1 MRVGIFGRGRL
12 GTAIARAVPEDWR
25 IVWQVGR
32 GEARPEETPDVAIDA
47 SAAEAVSAHLEW
59 ALSAGVNLV
68 IGATGWELPGAAER
82 VGRRIGVMAAP
93 NFSLG
98 AALMGRLAAVLGA
111 FAALDPARDLY
122 LTEAHHRRK
131 ADAPSGTARM
141 LADRLAAACPRY
153 EGWSLSP
160 PASPR
165 LLGIGVV
172 RAGAECGT
180 HTMGYDSPGEVLEI
194 THRVRGREVFGEGA
208 VAAARWMAGRR
219 GWFRFADLADEML
232 GQLFSKA

>member
-12 GTAIARAVPEDWR
+12 GGAIARAVPADWR
-25 IVWQVGR
+25 IVWQLGR
-32 GEARPEETPDVAIDA
+32 GEDIPAETPDVAIDA
-47 SAAEAVSAHLEW
+47 SVAEAVPAHLEW
-59 ALSAGVNLV
+59 ALSTGANLV
-68 IGATGWELPGAAER
+68 IGTTGWDLPGAAGR
-82 VGRRIGVMAAP
+82 VGRRIGVLVAP

-98 AALMGRLAAVLGA
+98 AALMGRLAGVLGA
-111 FAALDPARDLY
+111 FAALDPARDLF
-122 LTEAHHRRK
+122 LAEAHHRRK

-141 LADRLAAACPRY
+141 LADRLVAVCPRY
-153 EGWSLSP
+153 DGWSLSP
-160 PASPR
+160 PATPHT
-165 LLGIGVV
+165 LGVGVV

-194 THRVRGREVFGEGA
+194 THRVRGREVFAEGA

-219 GWFRFADLADEML
+219 GWYRFADLADEVL